1 MSVLFRLYLLV
12 LETSHFVTTFNI
24 MLNIPI
30 TFIVSGVL
38 GDVKKEFDIGDD
50 KAGLLQTV
58 FVVAYMVFAPIFG
71 YLGDRYS
78 RRTIMA
84 FGVALWSLTTFFG
97 SFIGVSIFLFILRWY
112 EKFKIDFYNKTAC
125 ST

>member
-1 MSVLFRLYLLV
+1 M
-12 LETSHFVTTFNI
+12 TTFNI

-112 EKFKIDFYNKTAC
+112 EKLKIDFYNKTAC